1 MNSIKK
7 NATLNIIKQIC
18 MIIFPLITFPY
29 ATRILHA
36 ENYGMFTFASSIISY
51 ISLIAALGINNYAV
65 REGARIRDDKCQIKR
80 FANEIFTINIISTL
94 IAFVILAVLMFAWR
108 KLDPYAGIIIILA
121 SNVLFTTLGTDWIN
135 VIFEDY
141 EYITKRYIFCQ
152 IIAVVLLFVLVKNQ
166 DDVLKYSF
174 VTVVGSIIANIMNM
188 FYIRKKYQI
197 KVSFVVSKDIFSH
210 LAPVMLLFANAVAV
224 SIYIHSDTTI
234 LGILKTDYEVGIY
247 GVASRVY
254 IMVKQVANAAIYV
267 IIPRVASLIKNNKGT
282 EINNLYS
289 KTLGSVML
297 IIIPA
302 IVGLIM
308 QSGNIIRLLAGVEY
322 IDAIQPLIIL
332 ACALI
337 FATTSCL
344 YINGVLIPYRR
355 EKIVLQLTIVSAVIN
370 IGLNIML
377 IPVLSY
383 NAAALTTLFSEML
396 LCFAGLFYAKD
407 ICKFSIFRELSLGV
421 ASGVVV
427 FISCSIVNFFVSND
441 LLNLTFGIGLSGLS
455 YIILMCFF
463 KRNFVYS
470 TILQILHRL
479 TAIRK

>member
-18 MIIFPLITFPY
+18 MIVFPLITFPY

-51 ISLIAALGINNYAV
+51 IALIAALGINNYAV
-65 REGARIRDDKCQIKR
+65 REGARVRDDKCKINK

-94 IAFVILAVLMFAWR
+94 IAFVILAILMLAWR

-121 SNVLFTTLGTDWIN
+121 TNVLFTTLGTDWIN

-152 IIAVVLLFVLVKNQ
+152 IIAAVLLFILVKKQ
-166 DDVLKYSF
+166 DDVLKYAF
-174 VTVVGSIIANIMNM
+174 VTVVGSILANIMNM

-197 KVSFVVSKDIFSH
+197 KVSLGVSKDTSAH
-210 LAPVMLLFANAVAV
+210 LLPVMLLFANAVAV

-234 LGILKTDYEVGIY
+234 LGILKSDYEVGIY
-247 GVASRVY
+247 GVASRIY

-267 IIPRVASLIKNNKGT
+267 IIPRVASLIKNNKET
-282 EINNLYS
+282 EINNLYR
-289 KTLGSVML
+289 KTLGSVIL

-308 QSGNIIRLLAGVEY
+308 QSGNIIKIMAGAEY
-322 IDAIQPLIIL
+322 VDAVKPLIIL

-337 FATTSCL
+337 FATTSCF
-344 YINGVLIPYRR
+344 YINGVLIPYRKER
-355 EKIVLQLTIVSAVIN
+355 IVLQLTIVSAVIN

-383 NAAALTTLFSEML
+383 NAAALTTLISEMI
-396 LCFAGLFYAKD
+396 LCIAGIFYAKD
-407 ICKFSIFRELSLGV
+407 ICKLSIIRELILGFT
-421 ASGVVV
+421 SGVVV
-427 FISCSIVNFFVSND
+427 FISCSIVNMFVSNN

-455 YIILMCFF
+455 YIILMCLF

-470 TILQILHRL
+470 TIRQVVHRI
-479 TAIRK
+479 TAIR